1 MSRINKELY
10 DYYIKPE
17 NINSV
22 INIYRDFPLIKAQLI
37 EDFLFEV
44 NNTIRTLLTEKDWHI
59 EFETESDDYE
69 LEIAITPNSIY
80 SKGSNSSCWLSY
92 WNCTNRCYLR
102 LWLWNE
108 FEFNYEN
115 IMKKAEDLN
124 PQGWKLIKVKKKGD
138 EELLWKWAPA
148 DFDVLESLETIL
160 PNNRNSLVQKF
171 AKEMADAAI
180 SLKPLMEYIHKAR
193 I

>member
-10 DYYIKPE
+10 EYYIKPE
-17 NINSV
+17 NINSI
-22 INIYRDFPLIKAQLI
+22 INIYRDFPLIKDQLI
-37 EDFLFEV
+37 EDFFSEV
-44 NNTIRTLLTEKDWHI
+44 NNEIKLLLPEKDWHI
-59 EFETESDDYE
+59 YFVTDSDEYE
-69 LEIAITPNSIY
+69 IEISVTPNTIFS
-80 SKGSNSSCWLSY
+80 GGFNTSCWLSF
-92 WNCTNRCYLR
+92 WNMTNRCYLR
-102 LWLWNE
+102 LWIWDE
-108 FEFNYEN
+108 FEFNYED

-124 PQGWKLIKVKKKGD
+124 PPGWKLVKVKKKGD

-160 PNNRNSLVQKF
+160 PNNRKSLVQKF